1 MKREHLIWILLG
13 GAALVALY
21 FFFTSKN
28 TAASSA
34 VGGVTLA
41 TPSGVNGGTPAV
53 YGAAATSL
61 AGLLSGLFGGSSS
74 ASSGQTTPTAT
85 QLNAY
90 LSPQVTSPQLSADV
104 YDVNGDLTGAT
115 VTATDAASSDEEY
128 LGI

>member
-41 TPSGVNGGTPAV
+41 TPSGVNGGTPAIF
-53 YGAAATSL
+53 
-61 AGLLSGLFGGSSS
+61 GLLQGLFGGSSS
-74 ASSGQTTPTAT
+74 STPAPAT
-85 QLNAY
+85 
-90 LSPQVTSPQLSADV
+90 STQVYALPAQALPTLSADE
-104 YDVNGDLTGAT
+104 YSSL
-115 VTATDAASSDEEY
+115 VTSIASSASPSLLASTTDY
-128 LGI
+128 SADLDTSGNFIS